1 MDICHFCFVFQAL
14 KLVFFPQMCP
24 VVPLCTTTTRATQTL
39 RTAVTVTPAPVL
51 LPLFIVKMF
60 HIEVPVKVPKWQNW
74 MCPVSTSPSPSP
86 YPSLV
91 KALRSLANRHGVSVS
106 PLANQQHVHVSI
118 GSGSGLT
125 PASRIPE

>member
-1 MDICHFCFVFQAL
+1 
-14 KLVFFPQMCP
+14 MCL

-39 RTAVTVTPAPVL
+39 RTAVMVTPVPVL
-51 LPLFIVKMF
+51 LRLFIVKMF
-60 HIEVPVKVPKWQNW
+60 HNEVPVKVPKCQNW
-74 MCPVSTSPSPSP
+74 MCPVSTSPS
-86 YPSLV
+86 LV
-91 KALRSLANRHGVSVS
+91 EALRSLANRHRVSVS

>member
-14 KLVFFPQMCP
+14 KLVFLLQMCP
-24 VVPLCTTTTRATQTL
+24 VVPLCTTTARATQTL
-39 RTAVTVTPAPVL
+39 RTAATVTPASVL
-51 LPLFIVKMF
+51 LRLFIVKMF
-60 HIEVPVKVPKWQNW
+60 HIEVPVKVPKCQNW
-74 MCPVSTSPSPSP
+74 MCPVSTSPS
-86 YPSLV
+86 PSLV